1 MTYFETLTT
10 VRTTDGHVERTQKQY
25 DNVDGAVRSAYT
37 RMSQFM
43 DASVYSSVCSRVS
56 DTLENEFKKFTWT
69 APVVEKTEE
78 TTEDKTSTSA
88 STTTTEKA
96 STT

>member
-10 VRTTDGHVERTQKQY
+10 VRATDGHVERTQKQY
-25 DNVDGAVRSAYT
+25 DNVDRAVRSAYT

-69 APVVEKTEE
+69 APVVEKAEE
-78 TTEDKTSTSA
+78 T
-88 STTTTEKA
+88 TTTTEKT

>member
-43 DASVYSSVCSRVS
+43 ATDVYSSVCSRVS
-56 DTLENEFKKFTWT
+56 DTMENEFKKLTWT
-69 APVVEKTEE
+69 APVVEKKEE
-78 TTEDKTSTSA
+78 T
-88 STTTTEKA
+88 TTTTEKTTTTTEKT

>member
-43 DASVYSSVCSRVS
+43 DASVYKSVCSRVS
-56 DTLENEFKKFTWT
+56 DTMENEFKKFTWT

-78 TTEDKTSTSA
+78 TT
-88 STTTTEKA
+88 TTTEKA